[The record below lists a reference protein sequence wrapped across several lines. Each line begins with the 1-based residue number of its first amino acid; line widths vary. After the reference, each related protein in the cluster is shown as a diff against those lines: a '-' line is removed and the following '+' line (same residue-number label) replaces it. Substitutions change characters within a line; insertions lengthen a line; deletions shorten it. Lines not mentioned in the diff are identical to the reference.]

1 MNKQEWKAMY
11 REYKIMAKAWA
22 ERVMKNP
29 AMSNSLWEATC
40 GQPKYRTIISLR
52 VWNDQLA
59 YRAATGS
66 RERVRYFG
74 KVKLP

>member
-1 MNKQEWKAMY
+1 MNRQEWKALY
-11 REYKIMAKAWA
+11 REYKIMAKARA

-40 GQPKYRTIISLR
+40 GQEKYRPIIKLR

-66 RERVRYFG
+66 RERVYHY
-74 KVKLP
+74 KVRLP